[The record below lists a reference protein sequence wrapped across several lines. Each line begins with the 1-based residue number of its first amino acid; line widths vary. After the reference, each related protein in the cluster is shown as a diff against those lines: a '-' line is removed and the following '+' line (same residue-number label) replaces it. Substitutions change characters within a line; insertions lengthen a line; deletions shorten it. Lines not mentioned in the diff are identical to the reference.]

1 MGNVAGRAPSR
12 LRTLGA
18 GVLAVLILTGAQSSC
33 EQQRAERR
41 ARIEAE
47 SGSKS
52 EIKSESKAESKA
64 QSGSGGSASSVVYVV
79 TSDANIKSVTF
90 VDGRGRTVTKTNVGQ
105 SWRGTGPAEHGTVLV
120 SATTGQGSSMIKCSV
135 RVHGTVVQ
143 RASAVGGGSTTVV
156 CSTSY

>member
-1 MGNVAGRAPSR
+1 MGNAAGRAPSK

-41 ARIEAE
+41 ARIEAGSE
-47 SGSKS
+47 SNSESELKS
-52 EIKSESKAESKA
+52 KSESKS
-64 QSGSGGSASSVVYVV
+64 QDGSGGTASSVVYIV

-90 VDGRGRTVTKTNVGQ
+90 VDGRGRTVTKTNVGH
-105 SWRGTGPAEHGTVLV
+105 SWRGTGPAAHGTVLV